1 MLTPSFVFRAVL
13 RDLRRTGLLGVG
25 GVLITG
31 LAVLAAGG
39 TRVGLEAVGRL
50 SAAWYRDLRIV
61 AILERDGSTPSG
73 TEAVVAAAQAL
84 AGAGTVRHVPAA
96 NALAELTR
104 ALGPVEAG
112 LARLPV
118 NPVAARLEIAP
129 QPGLRAAGLGGLVDA
144 LRRVPGVEA
153 VEAALGWVGEVER
166 LERAIRV
173 GGFALAAALGVAALL
188 TIGGATTLARHRR
201 ADESA
206 VLRLAGVPEARLR
219 APLVLQ
225 AMIQGAV
232 GGALGVSTLV
242 LASEGGSPWVAGW
255 LRASLG
261 IGSLPHP
268 GWPLG
273 AVLVGA
279 GLALGLVA
287 GLGSGRP

>member
-1 MLTPSFVFRAVL
+1 M
-13 RDLRRTGLLGVG
+13 RDLRRTGLLGVSG
-25 GVLITG
+25 ILLAG
-31 LAVLAAGG
+31 LAVLAVGG

-61 AILERDGSTPSG
+61 AILGRDGSAPGG
-73 TEAVVAAAQAL
+73 TEAVVAVARAL
-84 AGAGTVRHVPAA
+84 AGAGAVRHVPAA
-96 NALAELTR
+96 DALAELTR

-129 QPGLRAAGLGGLVDA
+129 RPGFRAAGLRDLIDA
-144 LRRVPGVEA
+144 LRRVPGIEA

-166 LERAIRV
+166 LERGIRV
-173 GGFALAAALGVAALL
+173 GGVTLAAALGLTALL

-225 AMIQGAV
+225 AMLQGAA

-242 LASEGGSPWVAGW
+242 LASDGGSPWVAGW
-255 LRASLG
+255 LRESLG

-273 AVLVGA
+273 ALLVGA